1 MHVLQT
7 VTRPKKVT
15 HLVTIGDQELQCT
28 SAAHVCHVLN
38 DRGHNVTQA
47 IVYRCCSKD
56 PRRAHRKSRLP
67 EGVVV
72 RRVSKDES
80 SEDTEPEPQIE

>member
-1 MHVLQT
+1 MHIYQT

-15 HLVTIGDQELQCT
+15 HLVTIGEQEFHCT

-38 DRGHNVTQA
+38 DRGHNVTPA

-67 EGVVV
+67 DGVVV
-72 RRVSKDES
+72 RRAPTDGLV
-80 SEDTEPEPQIE
+80 EDTAPEPQSE